1 MALSTGYP
9 PDYPRLRDKVVDKGV
24 FALKREGYTT
34 RVGQNGAKW
43 GESREYGMFLG
54 EYLHSVDGKGRI
66 AVPARFRSKIE
77 RGAVLTRGV
86 DPCLYIYPMETW
98 EAKASELSSAI
109 TDPRLLRLV
118 ERRFFGMAHELEL
131 DAQGRIVVPAKF
143 RKYADLTAEAMVIG
157 ARDRFEIWSVA
168 GWDAY
173 INETQDED
181 LSALPLPF

>member
-1 MALSTGYP
+1 M
-9 PDYPRLRDKVVDKGV
+9 
-24 FALKREGYTT
+24 
-34 RVGQNGAKW
+34 GQNG
-43 GESREYGMFLG
+43 ENGMFLG
-54 EYLHSVDGKGRI
+54 EYLHSVDGKGRV

-86 DPCLYIYPMETW
+86 DPCLYVYPMETW
-98 EAKASELSSAI
+98 EEKARELSAAI

-131 DAQGRIVVPAKF
+131 DAQGRIVVPTKF
-143 RKYADLTAEAMVIG
+143 RQYASLNGEAMVIG

-168 GWDAY
+168 GWEAY
-173 INETQDED
+173 LSATEDED